1 MKQSVVGS
9 PRGGNV
15 IGVGPD
21 PLFRVGGPRG
31 SDEAELSA
39 GVGRGGALPRGSGER
54 GGVPRGG
61 NTIDVGPDPPL
72 LLALGR
78 WTAEVG

>member
-1 MKQSVVGS
+1 MGS
-9 PRGGNV
+9 PQGSDEV
-15 IGVGPD
+15 LVTIPCSCS
-21 PLFRVGGPRG
+21 LQVGGPRG

-54 GGVPRGG
+54 GGVPHGG